1 MIATTPALLVSP
13 DGEVEELLLDS
24 RHADQMTCIR
34 LYVQDPSAHPLGR
47 KAVVHVGRSDQSVND
62 VAGQAW
68 MSITGGS
75 RPPVLRGPVVIT
87 GAVSPAGDFMPLPDL
102 SAQAVRRAGELL
114 ADAIRLPSV
123 SAVQR
128 HGGRRYQCDA
138 YAITRD
144 KVSGRWAFV
153 VLDGV
158 GDRPAVQHF
167 AEAFA
172 PRLARAAAVHG
183 DPARALAAVR
193 VQARGGLGWDFDP
206 RTDPSAVAVVA
217 TVDHRSPH
225 IRLAW
230 TGDARAYRGTLV
242 GTAEPA
248 TQDHNYA
255 QKLRSRGR
263 APGRYDRNFIT
274 SCLMTGSI
282 GTAAIPRRHT
292 RRLLLCSD
300 GVYAPLEE
308 HGPDIGGI
316 LDFADD
322 AKDAAT
328 ILVDDAIAASK
339 DDRPDNATALVVD
352 IPQY

>member
-1 MIATTPALLVSP
+1 
-13 DGEVEELLLDS
+13 
-24 RHADQMTCIR
+24 
-34 LYVQDPSAHPLGR
+34 
-47 KAVVHVGRSDQSVND
+47 
-62 VAGQAW
+62 
-68 MSITGGS
+68 
-75 RPPVLRGPVVIT
+75 
-87 GAVSPAGDFMPLPDL
+87 MPLPEF
-102 SAQAVRRAGELL
+102 SAQAVRRAANLL
-114 ADAIRLPSV
+114 GGAIGLPFSV

-138 YAITRD
+138 YAIKRD
-144 KVSGRWAFV
+144 KTSGRWAFV

-158 GDRPAVQHF
+158 GDRPAVQRF
-167 AEAFA
+167 AQKFA
-172 PRLARAAAVHG
+172 PRIARAAAGHG

-193 VQARGGLGWDFDP
+193 VQARDELHWDFDP

-217 TVDHRSPH
+217 TVDHRSPL

-230 TGDARAYRGTLV
+230 TGDARAYRGTLI

-263 APGRYDRNFIT
+263 VPGRYDRNFIT

-282 GTAAIPRRHT
+282 GTAVIEKKHT

-300 GVYAPLEE
+300 GVYAPLAEE
-308 HGPDIGGI
+308 GPDIGGI

-328 ILVDDAIAASK
+328 MLVDDAIAASK
-339 DDRPDNATALVVD
+339 DDYPDNATALVVD
-352 IPQY
+352 ITPV